1 MHQLVRMYVHDDNL
15 SHDIV
20 QDVFASCLHR
30 PKEIS
35 ISAAY
40 LFNAV
45 RNRCLN
51 HIRNLDIRQ
60 RIMNT
65 YFANWEE
72 YDDKDWPDEKTL
84 AEIISIVRH
93 ELPPQCR
100 RVVELRFISG
110 MKAEEIGGEIGI
122 SPRAV
127 FKHIRHALSIIRKKL
142 KENG

>member
-1 MHQLVRMYVHDDNL
+1 
-15 SHDIV
+15 
-20 QDVFASCLHR
+20 
-30 PKEIS
+30 
-35 ISAAY
+35 
-40 LFNAV
+40 
-45 RNRCLN
+45 
-51 HIRNLDIRQ
+51 
-60 RIMNT
+60 MNT

-110 MKAEEIGGEIGI
+110 MKAEEIAGEIGI
-122 SPRAV
+122 SPRGV

>member
-1 MHQLVRMYVHDDNL
+1 
-15 SHDIV
+15 
-20 QDVFASCLHR
+20 
-30 PKEIS
+30 
-35 ISAAY
+35 
-40 LFNAV
+40 
-45 RNRCLN
+45 
-51 HIRNLDIRQ
+51 
-60 RIMNT
+60 MNT

-72 YDDKDWPDEKTL
+72 YDDKDWLDEKTL

-122 SPRAV
+122 SPRGV

>member
-1 MHQLVRMYVHDDNL
+1 MHRLARMYVHDDNL

-20 QDVFASCLHR
+20 QDVFASCLYR
-30 PKEIS
+30 PEEIT

-110 MKAEEIGGEIGI
+110 MKAEEIAGEMDI